1 MGDLPLMTSSG
12 TFVVNGVE
20 RVVVNQMHRSPGVFF
35 DHDKGKTHS
44 SGKLLFNC
52 RIIPGRGSWLDFEF
66 DPKDILHFRIDRK
79 KKLPI
84 TTLLYAMGMTR
95 QNILEQF
102 YTYENYNFDSENKSW
117 STNFN
122 PEKYKRP
129 IKLQFDLIDKKN
141 DKKILKKGEKLNFVL
156 AQKIKEKG
164 LDSIIVSEDELIGKY
179 TNEDLKDN
187 DNTLILKSGFNINKE
202 VLEKIVSAKINK
214 LKLANV
220 DAILKGSIYF

>member
-1 MGDLPLMTSSG
+1 M
-12 TFVVNGVE
+12 V
-20 RVVVNQMHRSPGVFF
+20 
-35 DHDKGKTHS
+35 
-44 SGKLLFNC
+44 
-52 RIIPGRGSWLDFEF
+52 W
-66 DPKDILHFRIDRK
+66 
-79 KKLPI
+79 
-84 TTLLYAMGMTR
+84 R

-164 LDSIIVSEDELIGKY
+164 LDRIIVSEEELIGKY
-179 TNEDLKDN
+179 TNEDLKGT
-187 DNTLILKSGFNINKE
+187 DNTLILKSGFYINKE
-202 VLEKIVSAKINK
+202 FRQNSFCKN
-214 LKLANV
+214 
-220 DAILKGSIYF
+220 